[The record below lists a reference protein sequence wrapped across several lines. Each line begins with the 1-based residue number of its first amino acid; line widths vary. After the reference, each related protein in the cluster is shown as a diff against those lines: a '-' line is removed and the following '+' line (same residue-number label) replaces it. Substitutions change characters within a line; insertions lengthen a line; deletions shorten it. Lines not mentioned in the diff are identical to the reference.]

1 MAAAQRLR
9 DGSCRALLC
18 FVLVA
23 AWEAASGQ
31 IRYSIPEEMAKGAFV
46 GNVAKDLGLDTEKI
60 SERGVRILA
69 EGRTQYFALNFESGH
84 LYISERV
91 DREELCGRSSNCL
104 LRLEILVQVK
114 LHTVEIEI
122 TDIND
127 NAPRFQVEQI
137 ELRVRESTATGARFL
152 LPDAE
157 DPDVGINSLQSYQLS
172 DNRHFSLD
180 VQTGA
185 DGAKYAELVLE
196 MSLDREKQAVHNLIL
211 RALDGGDPLR
221 SGTAQINV
229 VVEDANDNAPIFAQ
243 SLYKVNV
250 LEDTPVGSLLVT
262 VNATDLDE
270 GINSQVTYTFR
281 KISEKASSIFHLDA
295 KTGEMTVAQKLDFE
309 ECELYETEVQARD
322 GRGLSGRAKVL
333 LNVLDVNDNNPE
345 VTVTSFS
352 SSVPEGSPTG
362 TVIALLKVRDRDSG
376 ENGEVTCSIF
386 THLPFR
392 LQKSYDNFYSLV
404 TDGPLDREQV
414 SEYNVTITAR
424 DRGNPPLSTITA
436 LSLKILDKNDNPPTF
451 TQTSYAGYIAENNP
465 RGASIFT
472 LEASDPD
479 WGENARV
486 TYSLLPG
493 GEGSESPVSSSISIH
508 SESGAVYAL
517 RSFDY
522 EQLRELRF
530 QVQAQDGGSP
540 PLSTNVSVTLW
551 ILDQNDNSPEILY
564 PASRSDGSTGVEL
577 APRSSEPG
585 YLVTKVV
592 AVDADSGQNAWLS
605 YQLLKATE
613 PGLFRVGLQSGE
625 IRTAR
630 SVLDKDAL
638 KQSLVVLVKDNGQP
652 PLSASVSVT
661 VVLADS
667 LPQILSEL
675 SSLSSPVSSS
685 ISIHSE
691 SGAVYALRSFD
702 YEQLRELRFQVQA
715 QDGGSPPL
723 STNVSVTL
731 WILDQN
737 DNSPE
742 ILYPASPSAAAGS
755 SSSSSRSDGSTGVEL
770 APRSSEPGYL
780 VTKVVA
786 VDADSGQN
794 AWLSYQLLKATEPGL
809 FRVGLQSGEI
819 RTARSVLDKD
829 ALKQSLVVLVKD
841 NGQPPLSASVSVTV
855 VLADSLPQILSE
867 LSSLSASAA
876 AAAAGG
882 GGGAEPQPGLTL
894 YLGIAVASV
903 SGLFFSFLLGLLALR
918 LRRWRNSPLLESGA
932 SGNFSG
938 VPVSQF
944 VGIDGVR
951 AFLHSYSQEAS
962 LTAGSRKSQILFPV
976 VSCTNTLT
984 AQQAQEKPAPLLITE
999 DSKASQQGETLPQVS
1014 FCRRF

>member
-9 DGSCRALLC
+9 DGRGRALLC
-18 FVLVA
+18 FLLVA
-23 AWEAASGQ
+23 VWDSASGQ
-31 IRYSIPEEMAKGAFV
+31 TRYSIPEETQKGAFV
-46 GNVAKDLGLDTEKI
+46 GDLAKDLGLDTKLL
-60 SERGVRILA
+60 SDQGARLVSRGK
-69 EGRTQYFALNFESGH
+69 EQYFALNVRNGH
-84 LYISERV
+84 LYVNEQMDRERV
-91 DREELCGRSSNCL
+91 CGGSLGCVVPFQVF
-104 LRLEILVQVK
+104 VQDTMK
-114 LHTVEIEI
+114 FYAVEVEI

-127 NAPRFQVEQI
+127 NAPRFQAEQT
-137 ELRVRESTATGARFL
+137 ELRIRESTVTGTRFL
-152 LPDAE
+152 LPDAR
-157 DPDVGINSLQSYQLS
+157 DPDVETNSLQGYHLS
-172 DNRHFSLD
+172 DNKHFSLD
-180 VQTGA
+180 VQKAA
-185 DGAKYAELVLE
+185 DGARYAELVLE
-196 MSLDREKQAVHNLIL
+196 KALDREEQAVHNLL
-211 RALDGGDPLR
+211 LTATDGGDPVR
-221 SGTAQINV
+221 SGTAHIRV
-229 VVEDANDNAPIFAQ
+229 IVEDANDNPPVFSQ
-243 SLYKVNV
+243 PLYKASV
-250 LEDTPVGSLLVT
+250 LENVPRGSVLVT
-262 VNATDLDE
+262 VNATDRDE
-270 GINSQVTYTFR
+270 GINSEVTYSFR
-281 KISEKASSIFHLDA
+281 KITEKASQIFLLDPKSGA
-295 KTGEMTVAQKLDFE
+295 LRAVGEVDFE
-309 ECELYETEVQARD
+309 ESPKYEMEVQAQD
-322 GRGLSGRAKVL
+322 GRGLSARSKVL
-333 LNVLDVNDNNPE
+333 LLVLDVNDNAPE
-345 VTVTSFS
+345 IALTSLAH
-352 SSVPEGSPTG
+352 SVEEGARPG
-362 TVIALLKVRDRDSG
+362 TVIAVFNAQDPDSG
-376 ENGEVTCSIF
+376 QNGEVTCSIPSS
-386 THLPFR
+386 LPLR
-392 LQKSYDNFYSLV
+392 LQKSFDNYYSLV
-404 TDGPLDREQV
+404 TDRALDREQV
-414 SEYNVTITAR
+414 SEYNVTITAT

-451 TQTSYAGYIAENNP
+451 TQTSYTGYITENNP
-465 RGASIFT
+465 IGASILS

-486 TYSLLPG
+486 TYSLLLPLLPR

-675 SSLSSPVSSS
+675 SSLS
-685 ISIHSE
+685 
-691 SGAVYALRSFD
+691 
-702 YEQLRELRFQVQA
+702 
-715 QDGGSPPL
+715 
-723 STNVSVTL
+723 
-731 WILDQN
+731 
-737 DNSPE
+737 
-742 ILYPASPSAAAGS
+742 AS
-755 SSSSSRSDGSTGVEL
+755 
-770 APRSSEPGYL
+770 
-780 VTKVVA
+780 
-786 VDADSGQN
+786 
-794 AWLSYQLLKATEPGL
+794 
-809 FRVGLQSGEI
+809 
-819 RTARSVLDKD
+819 
-829 ALKQSLVVLVKD
+829 
-841 NGQPPLSASVSVTV
+841 
-855 VLADSLPQILSE
+855 
-867 LSSLSASAA
+867 A

-984 AQQAQEKPAPLLITE
+984 AQQAQEKPAPLLNAGT
-999 DSKASQQGETLPQVS
+999 SSTSNGEQTFDQVRFPLLCSAFRIDGIIPCNFS
-1014 FCRRF
+1014 FLVYTVVYTGGKKNGREARSPSCYGCVCNMQLSSAMQNLTKSSTGREGL

>member
-376 ENGEVTCSIF
+376 ENGEVTCSISGRF
-386 THLPFR
+386 PFR
-392 LQKSYDNFYSLV
+392 LEKSFDNYYNLV
-404 TDGPLDREQV
+404 IHRALDREQV
-414 SEYNVTITAR
+414 SEYNVTITAT

-465 RGASIFT
+465 RGASI
-472 LEASDPD
+472 LSLQASDPD
-479 WGENARV
+479 RGENARV
-486 TYSLLPG
+486 TYSLLLPLLPG

-564 PASRSDGSTGVEL
+564 PA
-577 APRSSEPG
+577 
-585 YLVTKVV
+585 
-592 AVDADSGQNAWLS
+592 
-605 YQLLKATE
+605 
-613 PGLFRVGLQSGE
+613 
-625 IRTAR
+625 
-630 SVLDKDAL
+630 
-638 KQSLVVLVKDNGQP
+638 
-652 PLSASVSVT
+652 
-661 VVLADS
+661 
-667 LPQILSEL
+667 
-675 SSLSSPVSSS
+675 
-685 ISIHSE
+685 
-691 SGAVYALRSFD
+691 
-702 YEQLRELRFQVQA
+702 
-715 QDGGSPPL
+715 
-723 STNVSVTL
+723 
-731 WILDQN
+731 
-737 DNSPE
+737 
-742 ILYPASPSAAAGS
+742 
-755 SSSSSRSDGSTGVEL
+755 SRSDGSTGVEL

-1014 FCRRF
+1014 CWSIYLSLVGIA

>member
-742 ILYPASPSAAAGS
+742 ILYPAS
-755 SSSSSRSDGSTGVEL
+755 RSDGSTGVEL

>member
-9 DGSCRALLC
+9 EWKVRALLC

-23 AWEAASGQ
+23 VWEAASGQ
-31 IRYSIPEEMAKGAFV
+31 IRYSIPEEMQRGSFV
-46 GNVAKDLGLDTEKI
+46 GNLAKDLGLDLKGLRDGGVSIVSTGMSQHFTLDSQSGHLCI
-60 SERGVRILA
+60 SERI
-69 EGRTQYFALNFESGH
+69 
-84 LYISERV
+84 
-91 DREELCGRSSNCL
+91 DREKLCGRSPGCSMNL
-104 LRLEILVQVK
+104 KILVEAEVK
-114 LHTVEIEI
+114 VYAVQIEI
-122 TDIND
+122 ADIND
-127 NAPRFQVEQI
+127 NAPSFQEKEI
-137 ELRVRESTATGARFL
+137 ILKASEITATGARFL

-157 DPDVGINSLQSYQLS
+157 DSDIGVNSLQGYHISE
-172 DNRHFSLD
+172 NKHFSLD
-180 VQTGA
+180 VQTGT

-196 MSLDREKQAVHNLIL
+196 KALDREEEAAQDLTLTAT
-211 RALDGGDPLR
+211 DGGDPVR
-221 SGTAQINV
+221 SGTVQIRV
-229 VVEDANDNAPIFAQ
+229 IVLDANDNAPVFSQPVYKATVFENVPKG
-243 SLYKVNV
+243 YKVAK
-250 LEDTPVGSLLVT
+250 

-270 GINSQVTYTFR
+270 GINAELSYSLR
-281 KISEKASSIFHLDA
+281 KSTDKSHIFQLDSR
-295 KTGEMTVAQKLDFE
+295 TGEVLVAGNLDFE
-309 ECELYETEVQARD
+309 ESEFYELEVQAQD
-322 GRGLSGRAKVL
+322 GRGLSTRAKVL
-333 LNVLDVNDNNPE
+333 IAVMDVNDNSPKISITSLFNSLPE
-345 VTVTSFS
+345 DS
-352 SSVPEGSPTG
+352 SPG
-362 TVIALLKVRDRDSG
+362 TTIALVNVQDRDSG
-376 ENGEVTCSIF
+376 ENGEVDCSIVDN
-386 THLPFR
+386 LPFR
-392 LQKSYDNFYSLV
+392 LHKSFEDYYSLV
-404 TDGPLDREQV
+404 TEAALDREQI
-414 SEYNVTITAR
+414 SEYNVTVTAT
-424 DRGNPPLSTITA
+424 DRGNPPLSATR
-436 LSLKILDKNDNPPTF
+436 SLQLKVLDKNDNPPTF
-451 TQTSYAGYIAENNP
+451 TQKSYTFSITENNP
-465 RGASIFT
+465 RGAPISS
-472 LEASDPD
+472 LKASDPD

-486 TYSLLPG
+486 TYSLLLPLLPG

-675 SSLSSPVSSS
+675 SSLS
-685 ISIHSE
+685 
-691 SGAVYALRSFD
+691 
-702 YEQLRELRFQVQA
+702 
-715 QDGGSPPL
+715 
-723 STNVSVTL
+723 
-731 WILDQN
+731 
-737 DNSPE
+737 
-742 ILYPASPSAAAGS
+742 AS
-755 SSSSSRSDGSTGVEL
+755 
-770 APRSSEPGYL
+770 
-780 VTKVVA
+780 
-786 VDADSGQN
+786 
-794 AWLSYQLLKATEPGL
+794 
-809 FRVGLQSGEI
+809 
-819 RTARSVLDKD
+819 
-829 ALKQSLVVLVKD
+829 
-841 NGQPPLSASVSVTV
+841 
-855 VLADSLPQILSE
+855 
-867 LSSLSASAA
+867 A

-894 YLGIAVASV
+894 YLVIAVASV

-918 LRRWRNSPLLESGA
+918 LRRWRNSQLLESGA

-984 AQQAQEKPAPLLITE
+984 AQQAPEKPAPLLGE
-999 DSKASQQGETLPQVS
+999 DSYLNKDQVLNQVINIPLKYYLIKK
-1014 FCRRF
+1014 

>member
-1 MAAAQRLR
+1 VEMAAAQRLR
-9 DGSCRALLC
+9 EWKVRALLC

-23 AWEAASGQ
+23 VWEAASGQ
-31 IRYSIPEEMAKGAFV
+31 IRYSIPEEMQRGSFV
-46 GNVAKDLGLDTEKI
+46 GNLAKDLGLDLKGLRDGGVSIVSTGMSQHFTLDSQSGHLCI
-60 SERGVRILA
+60 SERI
-69 EGRTQYFALNFESGH
+69 
-84 LYISERV
+84 
-91 DREELCGRSSNCL
+91 DREKLCGRSPGCSMNL
-104 LRLEILVQVK
+104 KILVEAEVK
-114 LHTVEIEI
+114 VYAVQIEI
-122 TDIND
+122 ADIND
-127 NAPRFQVEQI
+127 NAPSFQEKEI
-137 ELRVRESTATGARFL
+137 ILKASEITATGARFL

-157 DPDVGINSLQSYQLS
+157 DSDIGVNSLQGYHISE
-172 DNRHFSLD
+172 NKHFSLD
-180 VQTGA
+180 VQTGT

-196 MSLDREKQAVHNLIL
+196 KALDREEEAAQDLTLTAT
-211 RALDGGDPLR
+211 DGGDPVR
-221 SGTAQINV
+221 SGTVQIRV
-229 VVEDANDNAPIFAQ
+229 IVLDANDNAPVFSQPVYKATVFENVPKG
-243 SLYKVNV
+243 YKVAK
-250 LEDTPVGSLLVT
+250 

-270 GINSQVTYTFR
+270 GINAELSYSLR
-281 KISEKASSIFHLDA
+281 KSTDKSHIFQLDSR
-295 KTGEMTVAQKLDFE
+295 TGEVLVAGNLDFE
-309 ECELYETEVQARD
+309 ESEFYELEVQAQD
-322 GRGLSGRAKVL
+322 GRGLSTRAKVL
-333 LNVLDVNDNNPE
+333 IAVMDVNDNSPKISITSLFNSLPE
-345 VTVTSFS
+345 DS
-352 SSVPEGSPTG
+352 SPG
-362 TVIALLKVRDRDSG
+362 TTIALVNVQDRDSG
-376 ENGEVTCSIF
+376 ENGEVDCSIVDN
-386 THLPFR
+386 LPFR
-392 LQKSYDNFYSLV
+392 LHKSFEDYYSLV
-404 TDGPLDREQV
+404 TEAALDREQI
-414 SEYNVTITAR
+414 SEYNVTVTAT
-424 DRGNPPLSTITA
+424 DRGNPPLSATR
-436 LSLKILDKNDNPPTF
+436 SLQLKVLDKNDNPPTF
-451 TQTSYAGYIAENNP
+451 TQKSYTFSITENNP
-465 RGASIFT
+465 RGAPISS
-472 LEASDPD
+472 LKASDPD

-486 TYSLLPG
+486 TYSLLLPLLPG

-675 SSLSSPVSSS
+675 SSLS
-685 ISIHSE
+685 
-691 SGAVYALRSFD
+691 
-702 YEQLRELRFQVQA
+702 
-715 QDGGSPPL
+715 
-723 STNVSVTL
+723 
-731 WILDQN
+731 
-737 DNSPE
+737 
-742 ILYPASPSAAAGS
+742 AS
-755 SSSSSRSDGSTGVEL
+755 
-770 APRSSEPGYL
+770 
-780 VTKVVA
+780 
-786 VDADSGQN
+786 
-794 AWLSYQLLKATEPGL
+794 
-809 FRVGLQSGEI
+809 
-819 RTARSVLDKD
+819 
-829 ALKQSLVVLVKD
+829 
-841 NGQPPLSASVSVTV
+841 
-855 VLADSLPQILSE
+855 
-867 LSSLSASAA
+867 A

-894 YLGIAVASV
+894 YLVIAVASV

-918 LRRWRNSPLLESGA
+918 LRRWRNSQLLESGA

-984 AQQAQEKPAPLLITE
+984 AQQAPEKPAPLLGEDSYLNKDQVLNQRRLYSQLTQLLYMNPFLNRHPHPYERGGRGWKTKPMYLSRKWDHPDFQYLVLLLYHHSKETKLSKSSRLSFTSAITE
-999 DSKASQQGETLPQVS
+999 CTFL
-1014 FCRRF
+1014 R

>member
-1 MAAAQRLR
+1 MSVPPLR
-9 DGSCRALLC
+9 EWKVRALLC

-23 AWEAASGQ
+23 VWEAASGQ
-31 IRYSIPEEMAKGAFV
+31 IRYSIPEEMQRGSFV
-46 GNVAKDLGLDTEKI
+46 GNLAKDLGLDLKGLRDGGVSIVSTGMSQHFTLDSQSGHLCI
-60 SERGVRILA
+60 SERI
-69 EGRTQYFALNFESGH
+69 
-84 LYISERV
+84 
-91 DREELCGRSSNCL
+91 DREKLCGRSPGCSMNL
-104 LRLEILVQVK
+104 KILVEAEVK
-114 LHTVEIEI
+114 VYAVQIEI
-122 TDIND
+122 ADIND
-127 NAPRFQVEQI
+127 NAPSFQEKEI
-137 ELRVRESTATGARFL
+137 ILKASEITATGARFL

-157 DPDVGINSLQSYQLS
+157 DSDIGVNSLQGYHISE
-172 DNRHFSLD
+172 NKHFSLD
-180 VQTGA
+180 VQTGT

-196 MSLDREKQAVHNLIL
+196 KALDREEEAAQDLTLTAT
-211 RALDGGDPLR
+211 DGGDPVR
-221 SGTAQINV
+221 SGTVQIRV
-229 VVEDANDNAPIFAQ
+229 IVLDANDNAPVFSQ
-243 SLYKVNV
+243 PSVYKVSV
-250 LEDTPVGSLLVT
+250 LENAPIGFLLVT
-262 VNATDLDE
+262 VNAEDRDE
-270 GINSQVTYTFR
+270 GINSEVAYSFR
-281 KISEKASSIFHLDA
+281 KISRKESQIVQLNSR
-295 KTGEMTVAQKLDFE
+295 TGELSVQGNLDYEESDSFE
-309 ECELYETEVQARD
+309 IEVQAQD
-322 GRGLSGRAKVL
+322 GEGLSALTKVL
-333 LNVLDVNDNNPE
+333 VSVIDTNDNAPE
-345 VTVTSFS
+345 LTLSSFFS
-352 SSVPEGSPTG
+352 SVTEDSPPW
-362 TVIALLKVRDRDSG
+362 TVIALLNVQDRDSG
-376 ENGEVTCSIF
+376 GNGEVTCSISGK
-386 THLPFR
+386 LPFR
-392 LQKSYDNFYSLV
+392 LEKSFDNYYSLV
-404 TDGPLDREQV
+404 TDRALDREQV
-414 SEYNVTITAR
+414 SEYNVTITAT

-465 RGASIFT
+465 RGASI
-472 LEASDPD
+472 LSLQASDPD

-486 TYSLLPG
+486 TYSLLLPLLPG

-675 SSLSSPVSSS
+675 SSLS
-685 ISIHSE
+685 
-691 SGAVYALRSFD
+691 
-702 YEQLRELRFQVQA
+702 
-715 QDGGSPPL
+715 
-723 STNVSVTL
+723 
-731 WILDQN
+731 
-737 DNSPE
+737 
-742 ILYPASPSAAAGS
+742 AS
-755 SSSSSRSDGSTGVEL
+755 
-770 APRSSEPGYL
+770 
-780 VTKVVA
+780 
-786 VDADSGQN
+786 
-794 AWLSYQLLKATEPGL
+794 
-809 FRVGLQSGEI
+809 
-819 RTARSVLDKD
+819 
-829 ALKQSLVVLVKD
+829 
-841 NGQPPLSASVSVTV
+841 
-855 VLADSLPQILSE
+855 
-867 LSSLSASAA
+867 A

-894 YLGIAVASV
+894 YLVIAVASV

-918 LRRWRNSPLLESGA
+918 LRRWRNSQLLESGA

-984 AQQAQEKPAPLLITE
+984 AQQAPEKPAPLLMTE
-999 DSKASQQGETLPQVS
+999 DPSRECLLKLHMTQTWANTLEDTNKIQNDLDTLENWADCETNKMMLNRDKCKVLHLGKKNQMYKYSPGDTWLGSSTCEKDLGVVVDHKLNMSQQCDAAAKRANAILGCINRSVVS
-1014 FCRRF
+1014 KS

>member
-1 MAAAQRLR
+1 MSGGQRLKER
-9 DGSCRALLC
+9 CRALLC

-564 PASRSDGSTGVEL
+564 PAS
-577 APRSSEPG
+577 
-585 YLVTKVV
+585 
-592 AVDADSGQNAWLS
+592 
-605 YQLLKATE
+605 
-613 PGLFRVGLQSGE
+613 
-625 IRTAR
+625 
-630 SVLDKDAL
+630 
-638 KQSLVVLVKDNGQP
+638 
-652 PLSASVSVT
+652 
-661 VVLADS
+661 
-667 LPQILSEL
+667 
-675 SSLSSPVSSS
+675 
-685 ISIHSE
+685 
-691 SGAVYALRSFD
+691 
-702 YEQLRELRFQVQA
+702 
-715 QDGGSPPL
+715 
-723 STNVSVTL
+723 
-731 WILDQN
+731 
-737 DNSPE
+737 
-742 ILYPASPSAAAGS
+742 
-755 SSSSSRSDGSTGVEL
+755 SRSDGSTGVEL

-876 AAAAGG
+876 AAAGG

-984 AQQAQEKPAPLLITE
+984 AQQAPEKPGSVTE
-999 DSKASQQGETLPQVS
+999 HSKTTKQGEVLPVVIIDHLPSYWHSYHMPSGSPQFHPRCRVFLSFLDSKFRGFLRSGVPS
-1014 FCRRF
+1014 SDF

>member
-1 MAAAQRLR
+1 MVAMKGLR
-9 DGSCRALLC
+9 DCSGLAVLC
-18 FVLVA
+18 FVLA
-23 AWEAASGQ
+23 AGWETVSGQ
-31 IRYSIPEEMAKGAFV
+31 IRYSIAEEIQKGSFV
-46 GNVAKDLGLDTEKI
+46 GNLAKDLELDLQGLSD
-60 SERGVRILA
+60 RGVKITT
-69 EGRTQYFALNFESGH
+69 EGRKQYFDLNFKSGH

-91 DREELCGRSSNCL
+91 DREEICGRSSKCL
-104 LRLEILVQVK
+104 LRLEVLVQQQQMK
-114 LHTVEIEI
+114 LHEVEIEI

-137 ELRVRESTATGARFL
+137 EIGESTDTGTRFL
-152 LPDAE
+152 LPDAR
-157 DPDVGINSLQSYQLS
+157 DPDVETNSLQGYHLS
-172 DNRHFSLD
+172 DNKHFSLD
-180 VQTGA
+180 VQKAA
-185 DGAKYAELVLE
+185 DGARYAELVLE
-196 MSLDREKQAVHNLIL
+196 KALDREEQAVHNLL
-211 RALDGGDPLR
+211 LTATDGGDPVR
-221 SGTAQINV
+221 SGTAHIRV
-229 VVEDANDNAPIFAQ
+229 IVEDANDNPPVFSQ
-243 SLYKVNV
+243 PLYKASV
-250 LEDTPVGSLLVT
+250 LENVPRGSVLVT
-262 VNATDLDE
+262 VNATDRDE
-270 GINSQVTYTFR
+270 GINSEVTYSFR
-281 KISEKASSIFHLDA
+281 KITEKASQIFLLDPKSGA
-295 KTGEMTVAQKLDFE
+295 LRAVGEVDFE
-309 ECELYETEVQARD
+309 ESPKYEMEVQAQD
-322 GRGLSGRAKVL
+322 GRGLSARSKVL
-333 LNVLDVNDNNPE
+333 LLVLDVNDNAPE
-345 VTVTSFS
+345 IALTSLAH
-352 SSVPEGSPTG
+352 SVEEGARPG
-362 TVIALLKVRDRDSG
+362 TVIAVFNAQDPDSG
-376 ENGEVTCSIF
+376 QNGEVTCSIPSS
-386 THLPFR
+386 LPLR
-392 LQKSYDNFYSLV
+392 LQKSFDNYYSLV
-404 TDGPLDREQV
+404 TDRALDREQV
-414 SEYNVTITAR
+414 SEYNVTITAT

-451 TQTSYAGYIAENNP
+451 TQTSYTGYITENNP
-465 RGASIFT
+465 IGASILS

-486 TYSLLPG
+486 TYSLLLPLLPR

-675 SSLSSPVSSS
+675 SSLS
-685 ISIHSE
+685 
-691 SGAVYALRSFD
+691 
-702 YEQLRELRFQVQA
+702 
-715 QDGGSPPL
+715 
-723 STNVSVTL
+723 
-731 WILDQN
+731 
-737 DNSPE
+737 
-742 ILYPASPSAAAGS
+742 AS
-755 SSSSSRSDGSTGVEL
+755 
-770 APRSSEPGYL
+770 
-780 VTKVVA
+780 
-786 VDADSGQN
+786 
-794 AWLSYQLLKATEPGL
+794 
-809 FRVGLQSGEI
+809 
-819 RTARSVLDKD
+819 
-829 ALKQSLVVLVKD
+829 
-841 NGQPPLSASVSVTV
+841 
-855 VLADSLPQILSE
+855 
-867 LSSLSASAA
+867 A

-894 YLGIAVASV
+894 YLVIAVASV

-984 AQQAQEKPAPLLITE
+984 AQQPQEKPAPPLRCDDSNISNGGGSGDGYAAAAGGDGFVPVSTGASPPPSISTPGASSGLTDYFSLNFTSGTDIKIGLPKHFSKLLKPELEKEAQARHLQTE
-999 DSKASQQGETLPQVS
+999 GETKQQLKQLIREFEMSMNGTGAANPPPPNSPPSDQQPGDGNALSDEPQNPPPTDQQPGDKAQTLNS
-1014 FCRRF
+1014 RWPD

>member
-564 PASRSDGSTGVEL
+564 PAS
-577 APRSSEPG
+577 
-585 YLVTKVV
+585 
-592 AVDADSGQNAWLS
+592 
-605 YQLLKATE
+605 
-613 PGLFRVGLQSGE
+613 
-625 IRTAR
+625 
-630 SVLDKDAL
+630 
-638 KQSLVVLVKDNGQP
+638 
-652 PLSASVSVT
+652 
-661 VVLADS
+661 
-667 LPQILSEL
+667 
-675 SSLSSPVSSS
+675 
-685 ISIHSE
+685 
-691 SGAVYALRSFD
+691 
-702 YEQLRELRFQVQA
+702 
-715 QDGGSPPL
+715 
-723 STNVSVTL
+723 
-731 WILDQN
+731 
-737 DNSPE
+737 
-742 ILYPASPSAAAGS
+742 
-755 SSSSSRSDGSTGVEL
+755 SRSDGSTGVEL

-867 LSSLSASAA
+867 LSSLS
-876 AAAAGG
+876 
-882 GGGAEPQPGLTL
+882 PGLTL

-984 AQQAQEKPAPLLITE
+984 AQQAPEKPGSVTE
-999 DSKASQQGETLPQVS
+999 HSKTTKQGEVLPVVSSLFFFFSDIYFHPRCRVFLSFLDSKFRGFLRSGVPS
-1014 FCRRF
+1014 SDF

>member
-9 DGSCRALLC
+9 EWKVRALLC

-23 AWEAASGQ
+23 VWEAASGQ
-31 IRYSIPEEMAKGAFV
+31 IRYSIPEEMQREMPKGSFV
-46 GNVAKDLGLDTEKI
+46 GNLAEDLGLQLEELSD
-60 SERGVRILA
+60 RGVHIVSR
-69 EGRTQYFALNFESGH
+69 GRTQYFTLSMKNGQ
-84 LYISERV
+84 LYTAEKI
-91 DREELCGRSSNCL
+91 DREKICGQVLKCVLN
-104 LRLEILVQVK
+104 LEILVQDEMK
-114 LHTVEIEI
+114 LYATEVEI

-127 NAPRFQVEQI
+127 NAPRFQTESLTLNI
-137 ELRVRESTATGARFL
+137 RETAAQGSRYL
-152 LPDAE
+152 LKDAQ
-157 DPDVGINSLQSYQLS
+157 DPDVGINSIQSYYLS
-172 DNRHFSLD
+172 DNKHFSLA
-180 VQTGA
+180 VQTGGS
-185 DGAKYAELVLE
+185 GAKNAELVLE
-196 MSLDREKQAVHNLIL
+196 KPLDREEQAVHNLIL
-211 RALDGGDPLR
+211 TATDGGDPVR
-221 SGTAQINV
+221 SGTAQIRITV
-229 VVEDANDNAPIFAQ
+229 LDANDNAPVFSQ
-243 SLYKVNV
+243 SVYKVSV
-250 LEDTPVGSLLVT
+250 LENAPIGFLLVT
-262 VNATDLDE
+262 VNAEDRDE
-270 GINSQVTYTFR
+270 GINSEVAYSFR
-281 KISEKASSIFHLDA
+281 KISRKESQIVQLNSR
-295 KTGEMTVAQKLDFE
+295 TGELSVQGNLDYEESDSFE
-309 ECELYETEVQARD
+309 IEVQAQD
-322 GRGLSGRAKVL
+322 GEGLSALTKVL
-333 LNVLDVNDNNPE
+333 VSVIDTNDNAPE
-345 VTVTSFS
+345 LTLSSFFS
-352 SSVPEGSPTG
+352 SVTEDSPPW
-362 TVIALLKVRDRDSG
+362 TVIALLNVQDRDSG
-376 ENGEVTCSIF
+376 GNGEVTCSISGK
-386 THLPFR
+386 LPFR
-392 LQKSYDNFYSLV
+392 LEKSFDNYYSLV
-404 TDGPLDREQV
+404 TDRALDREQV
-414 SEYNVTITAR
+414 SEYNVTITAT

-465 RGASIFT
+465 RGASI
-472 LEASDPD
+472 LSLQASDPD

-486 TYSLLPG
+486 TYSLLLPLLPG

-675 SSLSSPVSSS
+675 SSLS
-685 ISIHSE
+685 
-691 SGAVYALRSFD
+691 
-702 YEQLRELRFQVQA
+702 
-715 QDGGSPPL
+715 
-723 STNVSVTL
+723 
-731 WILDQN
+731 
-737 DNSPE
+737 
-742 ILYPASPSAAAGS
+742 AS
-755 SSSSSRSDGSTGVEL
+755 
-770 APRSSEPGYL
+770 
-780 VTKVVA
+780 
-786 VDADSGQN
+786 
-794 AWLSYQLLKATEPGL
+794 
-809 FRVGLQSGEI
+809 
-819 RTARSVLDKD
+819 
-829 ALKQSLVVLVKD
+829 
-841 NGQPPLSASVSVTV
+841 
-855 VLADSLPQILSE
+855 
-867 LSSLSASAA
+867 A

-894 YLGIAVASV
+894 YLVIAVASV

-918 LRRWRNSPLLESGA
+918 LRRWRNSQLLESGA

-984 AQQAQEKPAPLLITE
+984 AQQAPEKPENSLNKEEVLNLVSPFILSFNFKPRECLLKLHMTQTWANTLE
-999 DSKASQQGETLPQVS
+999 DTNKIQNDLDTLENWADCETNKMMLNRDKCKVLHLGKKNQMYKYSPGDTWLGSSTCEKDLGVVVDHKLNMSQQCDAAAKRANAILGCINRSVVS
-1014 FCRRF
+1014 KS

>member
-1 MAAAQRLR
+1 MLR
-9 DGSCRALLC
+9 EWKVRALLC

-23 AWEAASGQ
+23 VWEAASGQ
-31 IRYSIPEEMAKGAFV
+31 IRYSIPEEMQRGSFV
-46 GNVAKDLGLDTEKI
+46 GNLAKDLGLDLKGLRDGGVSIVSTGMSQHFTLDSQSGHLCI
-60 SERGVRILA
+60 SERI
-69 EGRTQYFALNFESGH
+69 
-84 LYISERV
+84 
-91 DREELCGRSSNCL
+91 DREKLCGRSPGCSMNL
-104 LRLEILVQVK
+104 KILVEAEVK
-114 LHTVEIEI
+114 VYAVQIEI
-122 TDIND
+122 ADIND
-127 NAPRFQVEQI
+127 NAPSFQEKEI
-137 ELRVRESTATGARFL
+137 ILKASEITATGARFL

-157 DPDVGINSLQSYQLS
+157 DSDIGVNSLQGYHISE
-172 DNRHFSLD
+172 NKHFSLD
-180 VQTGA
+180 VQTGT

-196 MSLDREKQAVHNLIL
+196 KALDREEEAAQDLTLTAT
-211 RALDGGDPLR
+211 DGGDPVR
-221 SGTAQINV
+221 SGTVQIRV
-229 VVEDANDNAPIFAQ
+229 IVLDANDNAPVFSQPVYKATVFENVPKG
-243 SLYKVNV
+243 YKVAK
-250 LEDTPVGSLLVT
+250 

-270 GINSQVTYTFR
+270 GINAELSYSLR
-281 KISEKASSIFHLDA
+281 KSTDKSHIFQLDSR
-295 KTGEMTVAQKLDFE
+295 TGEVLVAGNLDFE
-309 ECELYETEVQARD
+309 ESEFYELEVQAQD
-322 GRGLSGRAKVL
+322 GRGLSTRAKVL
-333 LNVLDVNDNNPE
+333 IAVMDVNDNSPKISITSLFNSLPE
-345 VTVTSFS
+345 DS
-352 SSVPEGSPTG
+352 SPG
-362 TVIALLKVRDRDSG
+362 TTIALVNVQDRDSG
-376 ENGEVTCSIF
+376 ENGEVDCSIVDN
-386 THLPFR
+386 LPFR
-392 LQKSYDNFYSLV
+392 LHKSFEDYYSLV
-404 TDGPLDREQV
+404 TEAALDREQI
-414 SEYNVTITAR
+414 SEYNVTVTAT
-424 DRGNPPLSTITA
+424 DRGNPPLSATR
-436 LSLKILDKNDNPPTF
+436 SLQLKVLDKNDNPPTF
-451 TQTSYAGYIAENNP
+451 TQKSYTFSITENNP
-465 RGASIFT
+465 RGAPISS
-472 LEASDPD
+472 LKASDPD

-486 TYSLLPG
+486 TYSLLLPLLPG

-675 SSLSSPVSSS
+675 SSLS
-685 ISIHSE
+685 
-691 SGAVYALRSFD
+691 
-702 YEQLRELRFQVQA
+702 
-715 QDGGSPPL
+715 
-723 STNVSVTL
+723 
-731 WILDQN
+731 
-737 DNSPE
+737 
-742 ILYPASPSAAAGS
+742 AS
-755 SSSSSRSDGSTGVEL
+755 
-770 APRSSEPGYL
+770 
-780 VTKVVA
+780 
-786 VDADSGQN
+786 
-794 AWLSYQLLKATEPGL
+794 
-809 FRVGLQSGEI
+809 
-819 RTARSVLDKD
+819 
-829 ALKQSLVVLVKD
+829 
-841 NGQPPLSASVSVTV
+841 
-855 VLADSLPQILSE
+855 
-867 LSSLSASAA
+867 A

-894 YLGIAVASV
+894 YLVIAVASV

-918 LRRWRNSPLLESGA
+918 LRRWRNSQLLESGA

-984 AQQAQEKPAPLLITE
+984 AQQAPEKPAPLLGE
-999 DSKASQQGETLPQVS
+999 DSYLNKDQVLNQVTVWRCGRKAPPPCCTQCPTPPSMTGRDGSQ
-1014 FCRRF
+1014 

>member
-1 MAAAQRLR
+1 MAVTQRLR
-9 DGSCRALLC
+9 NGSRRALLC
-18 FVLVA
+18 FVLVV

-31 IRYSIPEEMAKGAFV
+31 IHYSIPEEMQKGSFV
-46 GNVAKDLGLDTEKI
+46 GNLAKDLGLDLKQL
-60 SERGVRILA
+60 SDHGVRIVSR
-69 EGRTQYFALNFESGH
+69 GRFQYFAMNVENGY
-84 LYISERV
+84 LYTAENL
-91 DREELCGRSSNCL
+91 DREQICAPEEKCL
-104 LRLEILVQVK
+104 LHFEVLIEEKAK
-114 LHTVEIEI
+114 LFTVEVEI

-127 NAPRFQVEQI
+127 HAPTFQHKMTELKINEFAPVGTRFSLQEAQ
-137 ELRVRESTATGARFL
+137 
-152 LPDAE
+152 
-157 DPDVGINSLQSYQLS
+157 DPDVGINSIQSYHLS
-172 DNRHFSLD
+172 NHKHFSLD
-180 VQTGA
+180 MQTGA
-185 DGAKYAELVLE
+185 EGDKYPELLLE
-196 MSLDREKQAVHNLIL
+196 TPLDREEQNVHDLIL
-211 RALDGGDPLR
+211 TATDGGDPVR
-221 SGTAQINV
+221 SGTAQIRILV
-229 VVEDANDNAPIFAQ
+229 LDANDNAPIFTQ
-243 SLYKVNV
+243 PIYKVTV
-250 LEDTPVGSLLVT
+250 LENAPAGTLLLT
-262 VNATDLDE
+262 VNATDADE
-270 GINSQVTYTFR
+270 GINSDVEYSFK
-281 KISEKASSIFHLDA
+281 KIKEKASQIFRIDPR
-295 KTGEMTVAQKLDFE
+295 TGEIATAAPLDYE
-309 ECELYETEVQARD
+309 EAALHELEIQAKD
-322 GRGLSGRAKVL
+322 LGDLTGRCKVL
-333 LNVLDVNDNNPE
+333 VTVVDVNDNAPQI
-345 VTVTSFS
+345 TVPSLFS
-352 SSVPEGSPTG
+352 PISENTPPG
-362 TVIALLKVRDRDSG
+362 TVVALLNIQDRDSG
-376 ENGEVTCSIF
+376 EKGEVTCSVPAN
-386 THLPFR
+386 LPFR
-392 LQKSYDNFYSLV
+392 LQKSLDNYYSLV
-404 TDGPLDREQV
+404 TERPLDRELV
-414 SEYNVTITAR
+414 SGYNVTITAT
-424 DRGNPPLSTITA
+424 DRGNPPLSSSTTVSVQI
-436 LSLKILDKNDNPPTF
+436 SDRNDNAPIF
-451 TQTSYAGYIAENNP
+451 SQKSYTSYVRENNP
-465 RGASIFT
+465 RGA
-472 LEASDPD
+472 LVCQVRASDPD

-486 TYSLLPG
+486 TYSLLLPLLPG

-675 SSLSSPVSSS
+675 SSLS
-685 ISIHSE
+685 
-691 SGAVYALRSFD
+691 
-702 YEQLRELRFQVQA
+702 
-715 QDGGSPPL
+715 
-723 STNVSVTL
+723 
-731 WILDQN
+731 
-737 DNSPE
+737 
-742 ILYPASPSAAAGS
+742 AS
-755 SSSSSRSDGSTGVEL
+755 
-770 APRSSEPGYL
+770 
-780 VTKVVA
+780 
-786 VDADSGQN
+786 
-794 AWLSYQLLKATEPGL
+794 
-809 FRVGLQSGEI
+809 
-819 RTARSVLDKD
+819 
-829 ALKQSLVVLVKD
+829 
-841 NGQPPLSASVSVTV
+841 
-855 VLADSLPQILSE
+855 
-867 LSSLSASAA
+867 A

-984 AQQAQEKPAPLLITE
+984 AQQAPEKPAPPFICDDSNMSKSEEISNQVRAQNPTGDSGPWFPARCYFLLVPARNLFDHTCGDCPAGRPGSMVEIDPMWE
-999 DSKASQQGETLPQVS
+999 LTLVNIWRPPN
-1014 FCRRF
+1014 RRSGRFGPMWVLTGFTVIS